1 MFGSWTSCTVGWL
14 FVLVEVEVCACGR
27 LIMLAGCADW
37 LDVDGRRLILE
48 VVVIWLVLFARIFI
62 AFDWG

>member
-27 LIMLAGCADW
+27 LIMLAGCAGW

-48 VVVIWLVLFARIFI
+48 VVVIWLVTVVFPWLRLK
-62 AFDWG
+62 WR